1 MQQNLVSG
9 VRGLDPKQ
17 AGGEIKDHDKMTPTY
32 CLFAAETHHPV
43 AAAAAAVTTY
53 RICAIKGSSLV
64 VAAGIEIGL
73 FWCAFENFVYPS
85 VVGIEDIK

>member
-32 CLFAAETHHPV
+32 CMF
-43 AAAAAAVTTY
+43 AAAAAVTTY
-53 RICAIKGSSLV
+53 RTRANKGR
-64 VAAGIEIGL
+64 GL
-73 FWCAFENFVYPS
+73 YSRIIYPAQNNG
-85 VVGIEDIK
+85 VF

>member
-32 CLFAAETHHPV
+32 CLCDAATT
-43 AAAAAAVTTY
+43 VTTY
-53 RICAIKGSSLV
+53 RTRANKGRSWI
-64 VAAGIEIGL
+64 VAEPKKLAKIG
-73 FWCAFENFVYPS
+73 AFYW
-85 VVGIEDIK
+85 I